1 MQRLLLRQVCPD
13 SRVFRADGQRLRAA
27 IEAAWSDEEPLE
39 VDFEDQTIASI
50 SFLDESVATLFVDY
64 DAELIRRRLKL
75 VGLTQGDRDQLNA
88 LVAKRRAA
96 RTAA

>member
-1 MQRLLLRQVCPD
+1 MQRLLLRRICPD
-13 SRVFRADGQRLRAA
+13 SRVFRVDGQRLRAA
-27 IEAAWSDEEPLE
+27 IEAAWSDAEPLE